1 MKSRNS
7 NSFIAYTE
15 LMHLSLAAAIG
26 LLTTSMAL
34 ALHGERS
41 TPASHG
47 DDAFLVGAEKYLAIQ
62 LVPNH
67 TDPVSHSIVTIYQG
81 KVHSIR
87 HLSRRDFILIATG
100 AMQSPFN
107 PESKNLLALQGID
120 RCGYRIDSVSQK
132 VRTDCQCIDDLWRLR
147 YNKHPLTNNG
157 EGWSRGEGMPDAS
170 QMAMLQPFGI
180 QKMHDLIYG
189 DPLFALLRAVNDPQ
203 WVASYR

>member
-1 MKSRNS
+1 MR
-7 NSFIAYTE
+7 
-15 LMHLSLAAAIG
+15 LSIAAAIG

-47 DDAFLVGAEKYLAIQ
+47 DDALLVGAEKHLAIQ

-100 AMQSPFN
+100 AMRSPFN
-107 PESKNLLALQGID
+107 PEGKNLLALRGID

-132 VRTDCQCIDDLWRLR
+132 VRTDCQCIDNLWRLR
-147 YNKHPLTNNG
+147 YDKNPLTNND
-157 EGWSRGEGMPDAS
+157 EGWARAGGTPDGA

-180 QKMHDLIYG
+180 RKMHDLIYG

-203 WVASYR
+203 WVESYR